1 MKKIILYARGKDKP
15 GIISK
20 ISKEIS
26 SFNANIET
34 SKMIKLE
41 TYFNILSLIEIK
53 ESDINN
59 LENKLNEIDDLSIEI
74 SNIKNSAKK
83 YNNIFFFQL
92 KGADNEGIVYKFTN
106 YFFKNDI
113 NIQDLET
120 EIINAPITGQQLF
133 LLKSK
138 ILIPKNIDIEIIKN
152 ELIELS
158 NMNNVAIKFEKYDNS
173 MDY

>member
-15 GIISK
+15 GIISQ

-26 SFNANIET
+26 NLNANIET

-53 ESDINN
+53 ESDIKN
-59 LENKLNEIDDLSIEI
+59 LENKLNQINDLSIEI
-74 SNIKNSAKK
+74 SNINNSSKK
-83 YNNIFFFQL
+83 YDNIFFFRL
-92 KGADNEGIVYKFTN
+92 KGADNEGIVYTFTN

-113 NIQDLET
+113 NVQDLET
-120 EIINAPITGQQLF
+120 EIINAPITGQPLF

-138 ILIPKNIDIEIIKN
+138 ILIPENLDIETIKN
-152 ELIELS
+152 KLIELS
-158 NMNNVAIKFEKYDNS
+158 NTNNVAIKFEKYDNS

>member
-59 LENKLNEIDDLSIEI
+59 LKNKLNEIDDLSNLHIHNLQKKLIAFMNANNLEIEG
-74 SNIKNSAKK
+74 
-83 YNNIFFFQL
+83 Y
-92 KGADNEGIVYKFTN
+92 Y
-106 YFFKNDI
+106 
-113 NIQDLET
+113 
-120 EIINAPITGQQLF
+120 
-133 LLKSK
+133 
-138 ILIPKNIDIEIIKN
+138 
-152 ELIELS
+152 
-158 NMNNVAIKFEKYDNS
+158 
-173 MDY
+173 